1 MIFIGFNFLINNFLN
16 LPIIRSIPLILLTFF
31 IYPLSV
37 IVLYLLKL
45 FTILVVF
52 FYRLFENE

>member
-45 FTILVVF
+45 FTILIII
-52 FYRLFENE
+52 FYRLLKNE